1 MYFMLLATTPFIYYD
16 YNSCLFCPHCC
27 NISQQVTPTP
37 SMGRVQGALIYAMIV
52 SRLALTCDTATGSIT
67 IMPSASNH
75 TLSSAVAATSQ
86 ASIMILFTVTD
97 AHHPVQTVNVAAIEP
112 TITIACPCYTVTI
125 IASEVTSIIFTST
138 NYHTCSLSPSPITTR
153 TVTTNNFQCTATVT
167 AQCDSQYTSG
177 RSMKPQTTSTAAAG
191 VVGGLIGGSIFGSVL
206 TVVITAM
213 AAILI
218 AKCKHKRRHHH
229 QSRYVR
235 AYIHTY
241 IHTMIVHA
249 AQPLRVQN
257 INNVEL

>member
-1 MYFMLLATTPFIYYD
+1 
-16 YNSCLFCPHCC
+16 
-27 NISQQVTPTP
+27 
-37 SMGRVQGALIYAMIV
+37 MGRVQGALIYAMIV
-52 SRLALTCDTATGSIT
+52 SWLALNTATGSVT
-67 IMPSASNH
+67 IMPSTSNR
-75 TLSSAVAATSQ
+75 TLSSAVADTSQ
-86 ASIMILFTVTD
+86 APIMILFFTVTD
-97 AHHPVQTVNVAAIEP
+97 AHHPVQTVNVAAIES
-112 TITIACPCYTVTI
+112 TIAIACPCYTVTI

-153 TVTTNNFQCTATVT
+153 TVTTTATVT
-167 AQCDSQYTSG
+167 QCDSPYTSG
-177 RSMKPQTTSTAAAG
+177 RSVKPQTTSTAAAG

-218 AKCKHKRRHHH
+218 AKCKHKRHHHH

-249 AQPLRVQN
+249 AQPLHIQN
-257 INNVEL
+257 INNVEF